1 MSAGELELGSGV
13 REQVRARSQRILA
26 YPDGDFEA
34 TDGQSVAKAY
44 TDELNIVTVDIVTCV
59 CEEAQKSGKARHRL
73 LAWVVGDLIGKRL
86 DGDRTIAETVGKRLE
101 RQAGR
106 VRASIAAVT
115 DSAETER
122 AKARAAAAL
131 AQDDTQLAAAL
142 KIIDADERVRIN
154 KLNHEVYI
162 NLHEYTVT
170 AVAATET
177 TEVRLAIGPEEP
189 AEPEPDE
196 RRNFEQ
202 EYFELQE
209 ESRPYMQRWR
219 REGGAVPPAIARCL
233 GEDGCRMLADKLT
246 HCRDATG
253 DEILTI
259 FIPGMVKGLLERCA
273 REEQWHADE
282 LQAVRA
288 ECATDVAGAESR
300 AVEDLHDCEREC
312 DELEARLAK
321 ANARADVYREIVE
334 RNLLK

>member
-1 MSAGELELGSGV
+1 MSADMLKIGSGV
-13 REQVRARSQRILA
+13 RELVQASTQRILA
-26 YPDGDFEA
+26 HPDGDFEA
-34 TDGQSVAKAY
+34 SDGQPVVRAY
-44 TDELNIVTVDIVTCV
+44 TDELNIVAVDVVTGV
-59 CEEAQKSGKARHRL
+59 CAEAQSSGKARHRL

-86 DGDRTIAETVGKRLE
+86 DGDKTVAETVGKRLE

-106 VRASIAAVT
+106 VRASIAAVA
-115 DSAETER
+115 DSAESKR
-122 AKARAAAAL
+122 AEARAAAAL
-131 AQDDTQLAAAL
+131 AQDETQLADAL

-154 KLNHEVYI
+154 KLNHEIYI

-177 TEVRLAIGPEEP
+177 TEVRLVVGPEEP
-189 AEPEPDE
+189 ESEPEESRD
-196 RRNFEQ
+196 FDA
-202 EYFELQE
+202 EYWQLQE
-209 ESRPYMQRWR
+209 ETRPYMQRWR
-219 REGGAVPPAIARCL
+219 REGGAVPPAIARRL
-233 GEDGCRMLADKLT
+233 GEDGCRMLADELT

-312 DELEARLAK
+312 DEFEARLAK

-334 RNLLK
+334 RNLLN